1 MHRFLSV
8 PELTHRLERGQ
19 DGRKFSDH
27 AYLGTDQS
35 KMSTSQECEVVDKTS
50 HDDNGTLLL
59 ADIERVADEI
69 SIVERSIDNIT
80 SRSRQA
86 AGLFWP
92 MLSLNIHQLSE
103 QLSSVHSALN
113 RLGRDKAI
121 ARTLRQQ
128 LKDTEV
134 KLEGLAKNGQE
145 IGETVDSLRQ
155 VSVHSRCENP
165 EQEGTVEMLQKD
177 AVEEWLK
184 RAGQGSTSSH
194 HLQGAVENHLRKENE
209 RSKILQEEITAIKEN
224 YGKNVS
230 LKVATP
236 TVSGELA
243 TTRAT
248 LTETENRLQYERDQN
263 KSLQEDIASL
273 RKVQK
278 EKDVQNKE
286 LEEEVAFL
294 QKMLQEAEERFD
306 AEITENTFSND
317 LHTATNIPGRR
328 HMYTSLET
336 LTEGQGRMDHSPAR
350 RSLSFE
356 DSQTETVKNTYKM
369 PKGKVGSNDKGG
381 LSVSQPNLFTSY
393 GKMAVYAKMGQPRYS
408 TPGRADAVG
417 QEWRQSP
424 RVQQI
429 TADLQS
435 KLHAAE
441 EDLQRERG
449 RYIDQTREINDLRI
463 KLAKEAESKK
473 KIQVSFAMLRS
484 RMKEMHDRV
493 SVEEDRHKLE
503 KRALLQEI
511 SKLRKQTGTDEA
523 YFIEESVLSSREN
536 TRSDDNFSQHF
547 VMSHEVSRSSD
558 ELSLEAG
565 SWGGDQADDAVGED
579 LVADLTSRL
588 QARDDELRTEAM
600 KARAR
605 GREIVRLRNQVVRL
619 TALQEQERTHSSSN
633 LYRTRSETI
642 V

>member
-177 AVEEWLK
+177 A
-184 RAGQGSTSSH
+184 
-194 HLQGAVENHLRKENE
+194 
-209 RSKILQEEITAIKEN
+209 
-224 YGKNVS
+224 
-230 LKVATP
+230 
-236 TVSGELA
+236 
-243 TTRAT
+243 
-248 LTETENRLQYERDQN
+248 
-263 KSLQEDIASL
+263 
-273 RKVQK
+273 
-278 EKDVQNKE
+278 
-286 LEEEVAFL
+286 
-294 QKMLQEAEERFD
+294 KMLQEAEERFD

-393 GKMAVYAKMGQPRYS
+393 GKMAVYAKMGQSRYS